1 MSTTN
6 HPSTFPVILFISHS
20 SPVVTSPVWG
30 FSEKLLAKEDAGL
43 YDFINQGCLDV
54 DGMDDKE
61 EMKGTDVCK
70 IQSLESSFVILL
82 VDTKEMT
89 QILIMHSHTT
99 QSIGVRNAT
108 STQKGLC
115 VHHPHK
121 YHLPRISRTRDSNLN
136 RHVCEICGALDT
148 ELITCIND
156 YSRSRFQV

>member
-1 MSTTN
+1 MSTAN

-20 SPVVTSPVWG
+20 NPVVTSPVWG

-89 QILIMHSHTT
+89 RILIMHSHTT
-99 QSIGVRNAT
+99 LSVYEMLPAPKKVFVCIILT
-108 STQKGLC
+108 STIYQESAELETLISTAMC
-115 VHHPHK
+115 VK
-121 YHLPRISRTRDSNLN
+121 YVVLRTLN
-136 RHVCEICGALDT
+136 
-148 ELITCIND
+148 
-156 YSRSRFQV
+156 